1 MKLGDLVRV
10 VDIIDGHIF
19 KDDEEYEK
27 FRKDFL
33 FQTGRIVKFDN
44 LECGASP
51 KDPMIIIE
59 FRGKKKDAF
68 WTEELKLV
76 A

>member
-1 MKLGDLVRV
+1 MKLGDLVKV
-10 VDIIDGHIF
+10 VDLIDNHIF
-19 KDDEEYEK
+19 ATEEEMVV
-27 FRKDFL
+27 FRKAYL

-44 LECGASP
+44 LECGATP
-51 KDPMIIIE
+51 KDPMIIVE

>member
-1 MKLGDLVRV
+1 MKLGDLVKV

-19 KDDEEYEK
+19 ADEDEYEK

-33 FQTGRIVKFDN
+33 WQTGRIVKFDN
-44 LECGASP
+44 LECGATP

-76 A
+76 T